1 MSKTISKLHLKIS
14 NTREI
19 QPDDQMH
26 MFALEFQLLAKRVF
40 PDTTSNEVNVEKLAR
55 LVDQLLM
62 LEIASVE

>member
-1 MSKTISKLHLKIS
+1 
-14 NTREI
+14 
-19 QPDDQMH
+19 

>member
-40 PDTTSNEVNVEKLAR
+40 PDTTSNEVNVEKLPR
-55 LVDQLLM
+55 LVDELLM